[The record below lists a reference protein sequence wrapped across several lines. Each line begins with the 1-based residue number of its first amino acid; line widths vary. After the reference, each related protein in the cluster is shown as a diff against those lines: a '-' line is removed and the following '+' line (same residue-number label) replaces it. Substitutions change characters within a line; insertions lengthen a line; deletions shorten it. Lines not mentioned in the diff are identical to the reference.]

1 MSWEDR
7 DYNQSGG
14 TPGGMGRTMRSGS
27 VVLWLIG
34 INAGM
39 FLLTG
44 TIVKNGY
51 SPILDLGNFNIQ
63 QGIYG
68 VQIWRWLTYQYLH
81 AGLGHVFF
89 NMLGLFFF
97 GPLIEQVLGRRRFFV
112 FYTVCGLAGPL
123 LLYIF
128 HITGILSIEPRA
140 ALIGASGCEFGVIV
154 AAAVLYP
161 HQRVMLILF
170 PVPLSLRS
178 IALVFLGLSALSV
191 LIGADN
197 AGGDAAHLAGAAAG
211 FLLIKRVSW
220 LDFGVSRKLRRSEG
234 NWKRRQQQ
242 QQHDEKTLDRILQKV
257 HDHGI
262 GSLNWWEKRQLR
274 RATQRQHQNR

>member
-1 MSWEDR
+1 
-7 DYNQSGG
+7 
-14 TPGGMGRTMRSGS
+14 MGRTMRSGS

-178 IALVFLGLSALSV
+178 VALVFLGLSALSV

-220 LDFGVSRKLRRSEG
+220 LDFGVSRKLRQSEG
-234 NWKRRQQQ
+234 NWKGRQQQ
-242 QQHDEKTLDRILQKV
+242 QQHDEKALDRILQKV

-274 RATQRQHQNR
+274 RATQRQHHNR

>member
-1 MSWEDR
+1 
-7 DYNQSGG
+7 
-14 TPGGMGRTMRSGS
+14 MGARMRSGS
-27 VVLWLIG
+27 IVMWLIG
-34 INAGM
+34 INAAI
-39 FLLTG
+39 FLLT
-44 TIVKNGY
+44 TTVVKNGY

-68 VQIWRWLTYQYLH
+68 VQIWRWFTYQYLH
-81 AGLGHVFF
+81 ASLGHIFF

-128 HITGILSIEPRA
+128 HVTGFLSIGLRG

-161 HQRVMLILF
+161 HQRVMMIFF
-170 PVPLSLRS
+170 PVPISLRVV
-178 IALVFLGLSALSV
+178 ALVFLGLSALSV

-211 FLLIKRVSW
+211 FLLIKRARLLDVGASW
-220 LDFGVSRKLRRSEG
+220 KLRRSDG
-234 NWKRRQQQ
+234 NWKRKQQQ
-242 QQHDEKTLDRILQKV
+242 QQQDEQTLDRILQKV

-262 GSLNWWEKRQLR
+262 GSLSWWEKRQLR
-274 RATQRQHQNR
+274 RATQRQQQNR